1 MTNLR
6 FAIPSKGRLKE
17 NAEDWLKSCGF
28 RVRQLGGSRGYRAE
42 LSGIADVDMTLLSA
56 REIAQGL
63 IAGDLHIGVTGQ
75 DLLHDLSHNVERDIS
90 IIKELGFG
98 YADVV
103 VAVPAAWLD
112 VETMADL
119 ETAGAAFR
127 TTHGR
132 RLRVATKYLNIT
144 RRYFAD
150 KSVGEYRLV
159 ESAGA
164 TEAAPASGSADLIVD
179 ITTTGATLKANNLK
193 ILRDGVMLRSQA
205 ALAGSLQADWSDSCR
220 ASLRTLLSNV
230 AARDRADSHVTL
242 TSAGPIPEKI
252 IKDHD
257 LTVIHESKA
266 LVVKKFAA
274 RIADALTEMGCGP
287 VTIYQSD
294 FIYLETNTFFE
305 RFHQKL
311 ESSA

>member
-1 MTNLR
+1 MTNLS

-42 LSGIADVDMTLLSA
+42 LSGVADVDMTLLSA

-75 DLLHDLSHNVERDIS
+75 DLLHDISQDVDRDVS
-90 IIKELGFG
+90 VIKELGFG

-119 ETAGAAFR
+119 EAAGAAFR
-127 TTHGR
+127 VNHGR

-144 RRYFAD
+144 RRFFAE

-164 TEAAPASGSADLIVD
+164 TEAAPAAGSADVIVD

-205 ALAGSLQADWSDSCR
+205 ALAGSLQANWSETSWQ
-220 ASLRTLLSNV
+220 SLRTLLASV
-230 AARDRADSHVTL
+230 AARNQADSYVTL
-242 TSAGPIPEKI
+242 TSAKPIPEEI
-252 IKDHD
+252 VNEHQLIMIQED
-257 LTVIHESKA
+257 EA
-266 LVVKKFAA
+266 LVLKKLGSKLAEIVTKA
-274 RIADALTEMGCGP
+274 GVGP
-287 VTIYQSD
+287 VKIYRPD
-294 FIYLETNTFFE
+294 FIYLETNTFFDD
-305 RFHQKL
+305 FYQKA
-311 ESSA
+311 ETSA

>member
-1 MTNLR
+1 MTKLR

-42 LSGIADVDMTLLSA
+42 LSGIADIDMTLLSA

-75 DLLHDLSHNVERDIS
+75 DLLNDLSHDVERDVS

-119 ETAGAAFR
+119 EAAGAAFR

-164 TEAAPASGSADLIVD
+164 TEAAPAAGSADVIVD

-193 ILRDGVMLRSQA
+193 ILKDGVMLRSQA
-205 ALAGSLQADWSDSCR
+205 TLSGSLQAEWSEGCR
-220 ASLRTLLSNV
+220 ASLRTLLGNV
-230 AARDRADSHVTL
+230 AARERADAYVTL
-242 TSAGPIPEKI
+242 SSASPIPDQI
-252 IKDHD
+252 IKSHD
-257 LTVIHESKA
+257 LIVIHDSKA
-266 LVVKKFAA
+266 LVLKKFASD
-274 RIADALTEMGCGP
+274 IADSITQLGCGP
-287 VTIYQSD
+287 VTLYQSD
-294 FIYLETNTFFE
+294 FIYLEANTFFD
-305 RFHQKL
+305 RFVEKL